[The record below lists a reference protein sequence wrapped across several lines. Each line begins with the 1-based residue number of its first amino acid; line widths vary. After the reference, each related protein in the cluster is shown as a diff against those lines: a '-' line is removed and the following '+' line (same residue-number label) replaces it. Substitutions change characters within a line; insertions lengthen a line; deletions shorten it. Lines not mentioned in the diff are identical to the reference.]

1 MCIDDFAL
9 CRRMDYGTIMV
20 DSQSHKVI
28 DMIHSRTLDDVTAW
42 LKLYPH
48 LTIVS
53 RDGATLYKNAVIEAN
68 PNIQHVSD
76 RFHLLKN
83 LTDYAKKAIQGL
95 LPSKIILAPPEDTIE
110 IPVDKAIEHYTDFDR
125 KKMVKVV
132 EVRELA
138 HQGMSQ
144 RQISRYCHLS
154 RPTVKK
160 YLEPTF
166 TIKQQSQRQI
176 RLLDTFRTKVYEGIK
191 SGLTIAQI
199 NEELQKH
206 GYSGSERTVGEYVRK
221 LKEEQIQQK
230 DSYSVSRYA
239 IIQLLYR
246 KESKISPEHLAIIY
260 ARYPKL
266 SIILDAVRKFSFYL
280 LNGHSIALCNWLS
293 QIKNYGIPQFNSF
306 VIGVLKDLKAV
317 LNNAVYPYN
326 NGLAEGQI
334 NKLKIIKRI
343 MYGRA
348 SFETL
353 KNKVIWNSFN

>member
-1 MCIDDFAL
+1 
-9 CRRMDYGTIMV
+9 MDYGTIIV
-20 DSQSHKVI
+20 DSQSQKVI

-48 LTIVS
+48 LIIVS
-53 RDGATLYKNAVIEAN
+53 RDGATLYKNAIIEAN
-68 PNIQHVSD
+68 PNIQHVSA

-125 KKMVKVV
+125 KMMVKVE

-154 RPTVKK
+154 RPAVKK
-160 YLEPTF
+160 YLDPTF
-166 TIKQQSQRQI
+166 TIKQQSQRQV
-176 RLLDTFRTKVYEGIK
+176 RLLDPFRTKVYEGIK
-191 SGLTIAQI
+191 SRHTISQI

-206 GYSGSERTVGEYVRK
+206 GYKGSERTVGEYVRK

-246 KESKISPEHLAIIY
+246 KESKITSENLAIIY
-260 ARYPKL
+260 DRYPKL
-266 SIILDAVRKFSFYL
+266 PIILDAVRQFSFCL
-280 LNGHSIALCNWLS
+280 LNGHAIALYIWLS
-293 QIKNYGIPQFNSF
+293 QIKIYEIPQFSSF

-317 LNNAVYPYN
+317 LNNAIYPYN
-326 NGLAEGQI
+326 NRLAEGHI
-334 NKLKIIKRI
+334 NKLKLIKRI

-348 SFETL
+348 SFEIL
-353 KNKVIWNSFN
+353 KNKVIWSSFN

>member
-1 MCIDDFAL
+1 MILL
-9 CRRMDYGTIMV
+9 CAEEWIMARLWLIA
-20 DSQSHKVI
+20 SSHKVI

-53 RDGATLYKNAVIEAN
+53 RDGAILYKNAVIEAN

-138 HQGMSQ
+138 RQGMSQ

-154 RPTVKK
+154 RPAVKK

-166 TIKQQSQRQI
+166 TIKQQ
-176 RLLDTFRTKVYEGIK
+176 LDTSAS
-191 SGLTIAQI
+191 SGC
-199 NEELQKH
+199 
-206 GYSGSERTVGEYVRK
+206 S
-221 LKEEQIQQK
+221 
-230 DSYSVSRYA
+230 
-239 IIQLLYR
+239 
-246 KESKISPEHLAIIY
+246 
-260 ARYPKL
+260 
-266 SIILDAVRKFSFYL
+266 
-280 LNGHSIALCNWLS
+280 
-293 QIKNYGIPQFNSF
+293 
-306 VIGVLKDLKAV
+306 
-317 LNNAVYPYN
+317 
-326 NGLAEGQI
+326 
-334 NKLKIIKRI
+334 
-343 MYGRA
+343 
-348 SFETL
+348 
-353 KNKVIWNSFN
+353 